1 MNEEIKYLASD
12 CNSFYFLPA
21 PHFVQLLIVFH
32 RLSQHHRH
40 QLHPNHVVIFV
51 RSPKIFHLHC
61 WHSEN
66 YIFLMNQL
74 VRAYK
79 HYSKYKSDR
88 VVDKTYTFA
97 DVSIN
102 NNPFSSAYALASSYS
117 TVLLVPKSDLL
128 PANAITI
135 SGLA

>member
-1 MNEEIKYLASD
+1 
-12 CNSFYFLPA
+12 
-21 PHFVQLLIVFH
+21 
-32 RLSQHHRH
+32 
-40 QLHPNHVVIFV
+40 
-51 RSPKIFHLHC
+51 
-61 WHSEN
+61 
-66 YIFLMNQL
+66 MNQL
-74 VRAYK
+74 VTAYSWVSNITC
-79 HYSKYKSDR
+79 SKYKSDR

>member
-1 MNEEIKYLASD
+1 MN
-12 CNSFYFLPA
+12 P
-21 PHFVQLLIVFH
+21 IV
-32 RLSQHHRH
+32 
-40 QLHPNHVVIFV
+40 VG
-51 RSPKIFHLHC
+51 
-61 WHSEN
+61 
-66 YIFLMNQL
+66 
-74 VRAYK
+74 
-79 HYSKYKSDR
+79 
-88 VVDKTYTFA
+88 KTLTFA